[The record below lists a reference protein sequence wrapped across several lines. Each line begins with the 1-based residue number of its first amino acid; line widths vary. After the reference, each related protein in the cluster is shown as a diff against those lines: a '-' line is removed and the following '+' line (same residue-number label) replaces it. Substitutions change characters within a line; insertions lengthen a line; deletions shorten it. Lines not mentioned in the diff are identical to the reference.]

1 MEEQK
6 LDDKTLVNQPL
17 DEALQKAIF
26 DHKNKELSLY
36 QKIAKA
42 KEMVGIVKKEGKV
55 SFKNTNYNY
64 QRAEDIEMAV
74 RDACQKVGIL
84 IYPSGFNVVSD
95 NNNIITTIQ
104 CFRVVDV
111 DNGTSIEC
119 EMGGQGQDSGD
130 KRIYKAETG
139 AYKYFMKQ
147 LFQIPSEGTDP
158 DIIPSEAFTAPKTTE
173 TGILNWKD
181 YVPKNGKHAG
191 ERLEDIAKNDLNWI
205 KFWANKQSEAQP
217 YCQSCLA
224 ELGV

>member
-1 MEEQK
+1 MEEQQ

-17 DEALQKAIF
+17 DESIQKAIF
-26 DHKNKELSLY
+26 DHQSKELSLY

-42 KEMVGIVKKEGKV
+42 KEMVGVVKKEGKV

-64 QRAEDIEMAV
+64 QRAEDIEIAV

-84 IYPSGFNVVSD
+84 IYPSSFSVVSD
-95 NNNIITTIQ
+95 TNNIITTTQ

-111 DNGTSIEC
+111 DSGVSIEC

-147 LFQIPSEGTDP
+147 LFQIPSEDTDP
-158 DIIPSEAFTAPKTTE
+158 DAIPSQAFTAPKTTE
-173 TGILNWKD
+173 TGALNWKD

-191 ERLEDIAKNDLNWI
+191 ERLEDIAKIDMSWI
-205 KFWANKQSEAQP
+205 KFWANKQCEAQAF
-217 YCQSCLA
+217 CQACIA
-224 ELGV
+224 ELGA